1 MKVLLINSVCGI
13 GSTGKICAAIARQYE
28 KEGHEVKIA
37 YGRDASVPQECRRYA
52 VRIGSD
58 MDVKLHALRNRLLD
72 DHGFASKRATEEF
85 LRWAEEFDP
94 DLVWLHNIHGYYI
107 NVQMLFDWLKRRPQM
122 SKKWTLHDCWAFTGH
137 CVHFAVARCDAWQ
150 TRCSHCPQKGTYPAS
165 ILLDNSAN
173 NYIRKKNAFTG
184 VENMTLIVP
193 SQWLADL
200 VKKSF
205 LKEYPVQVRYNSI
218 DTNVFQ
224 PTPGDFREKYGLT
237 GKKIILGVAGVWTD
251 RKGLGDF
258 MELARRL
265 DEDQV
270 IVLVGLT
277 PKQIRKL
284 PDNIIGITR
293 TNNGFELAQIYTAAD
308 VFVNPSREET
318 FGMTTVEAI
327 SCGTHA
333 IVYEGT
339 ACEEIV
345 KQYGGVAVRP
355 GVEELHRQIRSTL
368 NPPGH
373 SDG

>member
-37 YGRDASVPQECRRYA
+37 YGRDASVPQEYRRYA

-85 LRWAEEFDP
+85 VRWADEFDP

-122 SKKWTLHDCWAFTGH
+122 SKKWTLHDCW
-137 CVHFAVARCDAWQ
+137 
-150 TRCSHCPQKGTYPAS
+150 
-165 ILLDNSAN
+165 
-173 NYIRKKNAFTG
+173 AFTG

-293 TNNGFELAQIYTAAD
+293 TNNGFELAQIYTAAE